1 MPLLQELLS
10 LVQSETY
17 QDSLVNFFDQHCHK
31 FCRQPGQKGYSDDM
45 SKCEQSVE
53 QYEVFKS
60 YIALIESLLDEFLME
75 RGMTQGE
82 LMEELKQGDA
92 YNSAG
97 AEGSGLRALAA
108 STEYSEFL
116 ELILLH
122 SDEQYDGHD
131 GGGDAE
137 EVESHSRV
145 GASGEGLMEQL
156 IEFVESDEYT
166 TQIKEFMR
174 SHCDLFCRQPGQD
187 GSLSD
192 VTKCEQSHEEHA
204 VFDRY
209 VELIEVLLADFL
221 RSRNVSKEELIE
233 KILESEGNDELSKKL
248 AAILASVNYD
258 RFLNSILVYSDEQ
271 YDSD

>member
-1 MPLLQELLS
+1 MVAMTDPAS
-10 LVQSETY
+10 LVIGKTAYE
-17 QDSLVNFFDQHCHK
+17 K
-31 FCRQPGQKGYSDDM
+31 
-45 SKCEQSVE
+45 
-53 QYEVFKS
+53 YEVFKS

-122 SDEQYDGHD
+122 RAISLVLRCVWFDAVSDEQYDGHD

-221 RSRNVSKEELIE
+221 RSRNVSK
-233 KILESEGNDELSKKL
+233 
-248 AAILASVNYD
+248 
-258 RFLNSILVYSDEQ
+258 
-271 YDSD
+271 